1 MSTTTLNETDPA
13 VYLTNGTRTA
23 LLLEGPSSVPQSIVK
38 AAQEAYY
45 ATHGIW
51 PYVDGMPNKLPPPP
65 PPATTIGTVTGTGD
79 DVNDQGDT
87 VAFDEGKASTV
98 TAAFDGDAKDVT
110 YKWTIR
116 TGGEYISI
124 VGTSTNAAVVISGDG
139 SGGPASIRCT
149 LTSATSSDSPQELTM
164 NVIVKAPA
172 GPDSAKTSRAKK

>member
-1 MSTTTLNETDPA
+1 MSTTLHETDPG

-23 LLLEGPSSVPQSIVK
+23 LLLEGPSCVPQSIVK

-51 PYVDGMPNKLPPPP
+51 PYVDGMPNQSPTPGGK
-65 PPATTIGTVTGTGD
+65 TIGTVTGTGD

-87 VAFDEGKASTV
+87 VAFDQGKASTV
-98 TAAFDGDAKDVT
+98 TAEFDGDAKDVT

-139 SGGPASIRCT
+139 SGGPASIRCA

-164 NVIVKAPA
+164 NVVVKAPA
-172 GPDSAKTSRAKK
+172 GPDSAKKSRAKK